1 MNFFNPTKKEEKNKS
16 LEFTWQPRKIN
27 KHSETI
33 EDMSIIQ
40 AAYMD
45 FIVTKTG
52 YLISMIE
59 ISGINL
65 ELLNDEEQT
74 YVFDTYNAFLM
85 NTLGDN
91 SNETQQ
97 YLDMTMPVDFDR
109 YILSYKK
116 RYLLENNPARKR
128 LIASYIY
135 DLQEK
140 IRHNEMSTKRHI
152 LVIKE
157 KIKESSLLALESSAS
172 ELNAKILTYQNRLED
187 DFESYDVQAKKLYAD
202 EIQSILKHL
211 INFNGN

>member
-1 MNFFNPTKKEEKNKS
+1 MKFFNQIKKEEKNKS

-40 AAYMD
+40 APYMD
-45 FIVTKTG
+45 FVVTKTG

-91 SNETQQ
+91 SSETQQ

-116 RYLLENNPARKR
+116 RYLLEENPARKK

-157 KIKESSLLALESSAS
+157 KIKESSLLALENSAS

-202 EIQSILKHL
+202 EIQIILKHL

>member
-1 MNFFNPTKKEEKNKS
+1 MKFFNQINKEEKNKS

-40 AAYMD
+40 APYMD
-45 FIVTKTG
+45 FVVTKTG

-91 SNETQQ
+91 SSETQQ

-116 RYLLENNPARKR
+116 RYLLEENPARKK

>member
-40 AAYMD
+40 APYMD

-116 RYLLENNPARKR
+116 RYLLEENPARKK

>member
-1 MNFFNPTKKEEKNKS
+1 LKFFNQIKKEEKNKS

-40 AAYMD
+40 APYMD
-45 FIVTKTG
+45 FVVTKTG

-91 SNETQQ
+91 SSETQQ

-116 RYLLENNPARKR
+116 RYLLEENPARKK

-157 KIKESSLLALESSAS
+157 KIKESSLLALENSAS

-202 EIQSILKHL
+202 EIQIILKHL

>member
-1 MNFFNPTKKEEKNKS
+1 
-16 LEFTWQPRKIN
+16 
-27 KHSETI
+27 
-33 EDMSIIQ
+33 MSIIQ
-40 AAYMD
+40 APYMD
-45 FIVTKTG
+45 FVVTKTG

-91 SNETQQ
+91 SSETQQ

-116 RYLLENNPARKR
+116 RYLLEENPARKK

-157 KIKESSLLALESSAS
+157 KIKESSLLALENSAS

>member
-1 MNFFNPTKKEEKNKS
+1 MKFFNQTKKEEKNKS

-40 AAYMD
+40 APYMD
-45 FIVTKTG
+45 FVVTKTG

-91 SNETQQ
+91 SSETQQ

-116 RYLLENNPARKR
+116 RYLLEENPARKK

-157 KIKESSLLALESSAS
+157 KIKESSLLALENSAS

-202 EIQSILKHL
+202 EIQIILKHL

>member
-1 MNFFNPTKKEEKNKS
+1 MKFFNQIKKEEKNKS

-40 AAYMD
+40 APYMD
-45 FIVTKTG
+45 FVVTKTG

-91 SNETQQ
+91 SSETQQ

>member
-1 MNFFNPTKKEEKNKS
+1 MNFFNQTKKEEKNKS

-40 AAYMD
+40 APYMD

-91 SNETQQ
+91 SSETQQ

>member
-1 MNFFNPTKKEEKNKS
+1 MKFFNQIKKEEKNKS

-40 AAYMD
+40 APYMD
-45 FIVTKTG
+45 FVVTKTG

-91 SNETQQ
+91 SSETQQ

-116 RYLLENNPARKR
+116 RYLLEENPARKK

-202 EIQSILKHL
+202 EIQIILKHL

>member
-1 MNFFNPTKKEEKNKS
+1 MKFFNQTKKEEKNKS
-16 LEFTWQPRKIN
+16 LEFTWRPRKIN

-40 AAYMD
+40 APYMD
-45 FIVTKTG
+45 FVVTKTG

-91 SNETQQ
+91 SSETQQ

-202 EIQSILKHL
+202 EIQIILKHL

>member
-40 AAYMD
+40 APYMD
-45 FIVTKTG
+45 FVVTKTG

-91 SNETQQ
+91 SSETQQ

-116 RYLLENNPARKR
+116 RYLLEENPARKK

-157 KIKESSLLALESSAS
+157 KIKESSLLALENSAS
-172 ELNAKILTYQNRLED
+172 ELNAKILTYQNRMED
-187 DFESYDVQAKKLYAD
+187 DFKSYDVQAKKLYAD
-202 EIQSILKHL
+202 EIQIILKHL

>member
-1 MNFFNPTKKEEKNKS
+1 MKFFSQTKKEEKNKS

-40 AAYMD
+40 APYMD
-45 FIVTKTG
+45 FVVTKTG

-91 SNETQQ
+91 SSETQQ

-157 KIKESSLLALESSAS
+157 KIKESSLLALENSAS

-202 EIQSILKHL
+202 EIQIILKHL

>member
-1 MNFFNPTKKEEKNKS
+1 MKFFNQINKEEKNKS

-40 AAYMD
+40 APYMD
-45 FIVTKTG
+45 FVVTKTG

-91 SNETQQ
+91 SSETQQ

-116 RYLLENNPARKR
+116 RYLLEENPARKK

-157 KIKESSLLALESSAS
+157 KIKESSLLALENSAS

-187 DFESYDVQAKKLYAD
+187 DFESYDVQAKKIYAD
-202 EIQSILKHL
+202 EIQIILKHL

>member
-1 MNFFNPTKKEEKNKS
+1 MEKLITVEQLVKDLKLRVLCGKDNLLK
-16 LEFTWQPRKIN
+16 TNITADIYRPG
-27 KHSETI
+27 I
-33 EDMSIIQ
+33 EL
-40 AAYMD
+40 
-45 FIVTKTG
+45 TG
-52 YLISMIE
+52 
-59 ISGINL
+59 
-65 ELLNDEEQT
+65 
-74 YVFDTYNAFLM
+74 
-85 NTLGDN
+85 
-91 SNETQQ
+91 
-97 YLDMTMPVDFDR
+97 
-109 YILSYKK
+109 
-116 RYLLENNPARKR
+116 YLLENNPARKR

-202 EIQSILKHL
+202 EIQIILKHL

>member
-1 MNFFNPTKKEEKNKS
+1 MKFFNQIKKEEKNKS

-40 AAYMD
+40 APYMD
-45 FIVTKTG
+45 FVVTKTG

-65 ELLNDEEQT
+65 ELLNNEEQT

-91 SNETQQ
+91 SSETQQ

-116 RYLLENNPARKR
+116 RYLLEENPARKK

-157 KIKESSLLALESSAS
+157 KIKESSLLALENSAS

-202 EIQSILKHL
+202 EIQIILKHL